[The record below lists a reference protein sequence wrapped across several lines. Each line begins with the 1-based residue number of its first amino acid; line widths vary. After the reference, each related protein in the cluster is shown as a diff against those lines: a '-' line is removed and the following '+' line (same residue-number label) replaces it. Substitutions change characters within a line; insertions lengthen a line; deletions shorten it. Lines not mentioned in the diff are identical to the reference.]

1 MPNWTREQRQ
11 VIDTRDKNML
21 VSAAAGSGKTAVLVE
36 RIVQRVL
43 DKDHPVDIDKIL
55 VVTFT
60 RAAAAEMRER
70 VLDAINRELEKSP
83 SNPHLLRQ
91 STLVHNAFI
100 TTIDS
105 FCNYVVRNY
114 FYRIDVDPGFR
125 IGDEGEMKLMR
136 AGVLENLMEEQ
147 YQQAKGEKDS
157 AFLDLIDAYGKGV
170 SDSAVADM
178 ILTVYEQSQS
188 YPWPEKWLRQLGE
201 PYQVSAV
208 ADVENSPWFTWI
220 MGVIRNTVE
229 EACEETK
236 YLLEIC
242 NQPQGPQCYAA
253 GLQRDIQM
261 YEDLLVFEDDT
272 RFYQALRECKYGAIG
287 RKPASFTGDEELLTA
302 VKSKR
307 DEIKKQIDK
316 IKTDYCRGTLEEVVE
331 QMQTQKPFVEEII
344 RLTTE
349 FSHAFAKQKRKKNV
363 LDFNDVEHF
372 ALQILRDEKSG
383 ERTETAAEFASR
395 FAEIM
400 IDEYQ
405 DSNYIQE
412 EILTAVSMEET
423 GRHNMFMVGDVKQSI
438 YSFRQACPEIFMDKY
453 QRFKAGE
460 EGCIAIDLQK
470 NFRSRPQVLEFANDV
485 FYPLM
490 HKDLGG
496 VEYNDA
502 AALYPGASYPG
513 QEEMFAGEIVAAEV
527 DKELAELW
535 QLENK
540 TAYEAKVTA
549 DKINEFREKL
559 FVTDKATGE
568 LRRMRYSDVV
578 ILMRSPN
585 KLADDMIAVLEE
597 NGIPAFAESK
607 TGYFDTT
614 EVRTVL
620 NLLRVVDNPYQDIP
634 LAAVLHSPMFGFSN
648 DDFVTIHQK
657 KKPLIESL
665 REYAAEHPDS
675 EVKKF
680 CDFLDEKR
688 KLVSELPIH
697 RLIELLLEDTGY
709 LSYVTAMPR
718 GANRRA
724 NLQKLMDEA
733 VAYESTSYQGLFHF
747 VNYIEQL
754 KKYDVEMG
762 EAVLIGENDD
772 AVSIM
777 SIHKSKGLEFPVV
790 ILAGTGRQFNDMDTR
805 GSMILHS
812 AMGMGLDLIDA
823 KNQVKE
829 TTLYKKTV
837 ARAMKWDMYG
847 EEMRILYVAM
857 TRAKEKMVVLGVLP
871 QMEEKLEKWREV
883 SYPLSIG
890 AREGAKNYLEW
901 VVRATEKKRNL
912 YPITLVSPESMVAN
926 DLREQLKRQ
935 WGREELLQ
943 SVEQM
948 PAQTKKEVEEK
959 LGFVYPFADRG
970 RYKNKYSVSEIKHRS
985 MEELFTE
992 KTAEQ
997 PEFLQQK
1004 ETSVIPQFM
1013 MEETVAEENLGA
1025 LRGTAMHRFMEC
1037 FDFTGELDAKSVF
1050 HQEQKMTS
1058 EGRLSSKEQELLS
1071 RDKLQN
1077 FFLTDLAVR
1086 MQQAARGGELY
1097 KEKPFVMQANPSEL
1111 FTDAKKDEESVLI
1124 QGIID
1129 AFFVEEG
1136 QIVLL
1141 DYKTDRVQT
1150 KEELVDRYRIQLQL
1164 YAKALQRT
1172 LGMPVKEIYIYSFHL
1187 NETILV

>member
-1 MPNWTREQRQ
+1 MTKWTREQQ
-11 VIDTRDKNML
+11 KVIDTRNHNML

-36 RIVQRVL
+36 RIVRLVL
-43 DKDHPVDIDKIL
+43 DEKNPVDIDKIL

-70 VLDAINRELEKSP
+70 VLDAINRELEKTP
-83 SNPHLLRQ
+83 ADAHLLRQ

-136 AGVLENLMEEQ
+136 SGVLEQVMEDA
-147 YQQAKGEKDS
+147 YRQARGEKDS
-157 AFLDLIDAYGKGV
+157 PFLALVDAYGKGV
-170 SDSAVADM
+170 SDQAVADM
-178 ILTVYEQSQS
+178 ILTVYEKAQS
-188 YPWPEKWLRQLGE
+188 YSWPDKWLQQLIE
-201 PYQVSAV
+201 PYRVKDAE
-208 ADVENSPWFTWI
+208 DVKNSDWFQWI
-220 MGVIRNTVE
+220 MKLIRSTVT
-229 EACEETK
+229 EARQKTK
-236 YLLEIC
+236 QLLEMC

-253 GLQRDIQM
+253 GLQRDIEM
-261 YEDLLVFEDDT
+261 YDDLLVFEDDV
-272 RFYQALRECKYGAIG
+272 RFYRAIRECRYGTIG
-287 RKPASFTGDEELLTA
+287 RKPSSYEGDEALL
-302 VKSKR
+302 VKVKDGR
-307 DEIKKQIDK
+307 DDVKKQIEK
-316 IKTDYCRGTLEEVVE
+316 IKADYCKVPLEEVAE
-331 QMQTQKPFVEEII
+331 QMQKQRPFVEEIV
-344 RLTTE
+344 RLTRV
-349 FSHAFAKQKRKKNV
+349 FSRDFANRKRKKNV
-363 LDFNDVEHF
+363 LDFNDVEHL
-372 ALQILRDEKSG
+372 ALQILRDEQSG
-383 ERTETAAEFASR
+383 EPTETAREFSHR

-412 EILTAVSMEET
+412 EILTAVSKEDE
-423 GRHNMFMVGDVKQSI
+423 GGHNLFMVGDVKQSI

-453 QRFKAGE
+453 QRFREGE
-460 EGCIAIDLQK
+460 EGCVAIDLQK
-470 NFRSRPQVLEFANDV
+470 NFRSRSQVLDFANDV

-496 VEYNDA
+496 VEYDDA
-502 AALYPGASYPG
+502 AALYPGAVFSGNPG
-513 QEEMFAGEIVAAEV
+513 MFSGEIVVADGSQDTENSWKAE
-527 DKELAELW
+527 DK
-535 QLENK
+535 
-540 TAYEAKVTA
+540 TDFEARVIA
-549 DKINEFREKL
+549 DKIQEFKRNL
-559 FVTDKATGE
+559 FVTDKTTGE

-585 KLADDMIAVLEE
+585 KRADDMIGVLEE

-607 TGYFDTT
+607 TGYFDTV

-620 NLLRVVDNPYQDIP
+620 NLLRVIDNPYQDIP
-634 LAAVLHSPMFGFSN
+634 LAAVLHSPMFEFSN
-648 DDFVTIHQK
+648 DDFVEIHQK
-657 KKPLIESL
+657 KKPLVEAL
-665 REYAAEHPDS
+665 REYAQTHPDS
-675 EVKKF
+675 PAKAF
-680 CDFLDEKR
+680 CDFLEEKR

-697 RLIELLLEDTGY
+697 QLIELLLRDTGY
-709 LSYVTAMPR
+709 LSYVSAMPR

-733 VAYESTSYQGLFHF
+733 VAYESSSYQGLFHF

-812 AMGMGLDLIDA
+812 TMGMGLDLIDA
-823 KNQVKE
+823 LHQTRE
-829 TTLYKKTV
+829 TTLYKKAV

-871 QMEEKLEKWREV
+871 GMEEKLEKWRQV
-883 SYPLSIG
+883 SYPLSIS

-901 VVRATEKKRNL
+901 IVKATESKRDV
-912 YPITLVSPESMVAN
+912 YPIALVTGKTMAERAVSRQMESLWSR
-926 DLREQLKRQ
+926 D
-935 WGREELLQ
+935 ELMA
-943 SVEQM
+943 SVEQVS
-948 PAQTKKEVEEK
+948 AQKRQEVENCVD
-959 LGFVYPFADRG
+959 FVYPYAEG
-970 RYKNKYSVSEIKHRS
+970 EKYKNKYSVSEIKHRA

-992 KTAEQ
+992 EA
-997 PEFLQQK
+997 PERPDFLQQEQK
-1004 ETSVIPQFM
+1004 NIVPQFM
-1013 MEETVAEENLGA
+1013 QGEVTTEENIGA

-1037 FDFTGELDAKSVF
+1037 FDFTRELEEKTIED
-1050 HQEQKMTS
+1050 QKRRMCES
-1058 EGRLSSKEQELLS
+1058 GRLSLREKDLLW
-1071 RDKLQN
+1071 DQKLQT
-1077 FFLTDLAVR
+1077 FFSSPLAGR
-1086 MQQAARGGELY
+1086 MQKAARDDELY
-1097 KEKPFVMQANPSEL
+1097 REKPFVMRVKPAEL
-1111 FTDAKKDEESVLI
+1111 FPDAEEGEEEVLV

-1150 KEELVDRYRIQLQL
+1150 KEELVDRYRVQLQL
-1164 YAKALQRT
+1164 YAKALGRA
-1172 LGMPVKEIYIYSFHL
+1172 LGLPVKEILIYSFHL